1 MTIKKF
7 APFGAGLLALGVWGT
22 SAPAQQPAPSNPPAE
37 HETREIPRRVENGLE
52 DLQDAGRMVFKLAD
66 ENNDGQISQKEA
78 VDAGNLLVGGFFFR
92 ADKNGD
98 GVLSQEESRDAR
110 EAFFA
115 SKPWLRYAI
124 ETAKASKPANSSN
137 GNLLATVASSFDT
150 NGDKQLQA
158 TELRNAVQI
167 AVETAFQQT
176 DANHDGQVSP
186 AELNAAMAS
195 TGRQIAQ
202 MSFQQ
207 ADLDHN
213 GQISEAELE
222 KAVIEPTRVA
232 FKILD
237 LNHDGQI
244 SPEEARTARQV
255 VMQSLRNLNIA
266 EPANSPRHQIEG
278 AIRNAP
284 VQPVANTAPAP
295 APAR

>member
-1 MTIKKF
+1 MSIKTF
-7 APFGAGLLALGVWGT
+7 TTLGTGLLALGFWGT
-22 SAPAQQPAPSNPPAE
+22 SVRAQQPTPANPPAE
-37 HETREIPRRVENGLE
+37 QGTRTLPHQVDNGIE
-52 DLQDAGRMVFKLAD
+52 DVQEAGRMMFKLAD

-98 GVLSQEESRDAR
+98 GVLSQDEAR
-110 EAFFA
+110 EARESFFA
-115 SKPWLRYAI
+115 SKPWLRYVV
-124 ETAKASKPANSSN
+124 ETAKTSKPANGKN
-137 GNLLATVASSFDT
+137 ANLLATLASSFDT

-167 AVETAFQQT
+167 AVETAFQQADT
-176 DANHDGQVSP
+176 NHDGQVSP
-186 AELNAAMAS
+186 AELNAAMAA

-207 ADLDHN
+207 ADLNHD

-232 FKILD
+232 FQILD

-244 SPEEARTARQV
+244 SQEEARTARNVLLQG
-255 VMQSLRNLNIA
+255 LRNLNIS
-266 EPANSPRHQIEG
+266 EPANSPRH
-278 AIRNAP
+278 AITNAINNTP
-284 VQPVANTAPAP
+284 VQPVANSTPAP
-295 APAR
+295 TPSR